1 MHLYNPEVVILQN
14 CRWWRYMRN
23 CIDTAWYLEWQAPN
37 LVKRWHPLALIQRQK
52 YKPNSWTTTGTVVS
66 CRRKRNLY
74 AEVKIRKNPVLQ
86 KYYKDYGK
94 ILTTVINQAKR
105 MTYEKQIRDST
116 NKIRTTWNIKLEKTI
131 FKHYVLKVKKLL
143 IWKLLWRHLIII
155 LIG

>member
-1 MHLYNPEVVILQN
+1 
-14 CRWWRYMRN
+14 
-23 CIDTAWYLEWQAPN
+23 
-37 LVKRWHPLALIQRQK
+37 
-52 YKPNSWTTTGTVVS
+52 
-66 CRRKRNLY
+66 LY

-143 IWKLLWRHLIII
+143 I
-155 LIG
+155 